1 MSAPY
6 DKFGINT
13 YSYTL
18 THTAWDAMRHLA
30 SLGVRHFELMCFPGH
45 LWMSEMDA
53 KARRELKQKI
63 SDAGL
68 NVLTL
73 NIQSLD
79 INMAAA
85 APEMRRYSQD
95 ILNDMA
101 RLAGDLGV
109 PYIIIGPGKAN
120 PLYMP
125 PRQQLV
131 DRFYDGLNEL
141 LPIAR
146 DAGTGL
152 LIENVPVGYVP
163 DGPGLAKIVDDY
175 GADDIKILYDVAN
188 GYFINESLRD
198 GLKSVAHRLKMVHAS
213 DTGLVKWKHD
223 PVGEGTLPFDLIPA
237 ILDEI
242 GYAELPVL
250 EIISHNA
257 DAGVLSSMD
266 KLAALGWVR

>member
-1 MSAPY
+1 MSSTY
-6 DKFGINT
+6 SKFGINT

-18 THTAWDAMRHLA
+18 THTAWDAMEHLA
-30 SLGVRHFELMCFPGH
+30 SLGVRNFELMCFPGH
-45 LWMSEMDA
+45 LWASEMNAD
-53 KARRELKQKI
+53 ARRELKKKI
-63 SDAGL
+63 DGAGL

-79 INMAAA
+79 LNMAAA
-85 APEMRRYSQD
+85 APEMRRYTQD

-101 RLAGDLGV
+101 RLAGDLEV

-131 DRFYDGLNEL
+131 DRFYRGLDEL

-146 DAGTGL
+146 NAGTGL
-152 LIENVPVGYVP
+152 LIENVPVGYCA

-175 GADDIKILYDVAN
+175 GADDIRILYDVAN
-188 GYFINESLRD
+188 GYFINEDLRE
-198 GLKSVAHRLKMVHAS
+198 GLLSVASRLKMVHAS
-213 DTGLVKWKHD
+213 DTGLKAWKHD
-223 PVGEGTLPFDLIPA
+223 PVGTGTLPFEQVPA
-237 ILDEI
+237 ILEEI
-242 GYAELPVL
+242 GYTELPVL

-257 DAGVLSSMD
+257 DEGVLASMD
-266 KLAALGWVR
+266 RLAAMGWVK

>member
-1 MSAPY
+1 MSTVY
-6 DKFGINT
+6 SKFGINT

-18 THTAWDAMRHLA
+18 THTAWDAMEHLA
-30 SLGVRHFELMCFPGH
+30 RRGVRNFELMCFPGH
-45 LWMSEMDA
+45 LWMSEMNAD
-53 KARRELKQKI
+53 ARRELKKKI
-63 SDAGL
+63 NGAGL

-85 APEMRRYSQD
+85 APEMRRYTQD
-95 ILNDMA
+95 MLNDMA

-125 PRQQLV
+125 PRQLLV

-152 LIENVPVGYVP
+152 LIENVPVGYCG
-163 DGPGLAKIVDDY
+163 DGPGLARIVDDY
-175 GADDIKILYDVAN
+175 GADDLKILYDVAN
-188 GYFINESLRD
+188 GYFINEDLGEGLR
-198 GLKSVAHRLKMVHAS
+198 SVAHRLQMVHAS
-213 DTGLVKWKHD
+213 DTGLKQWKHD
-223 PVGEGTLPFDLIPA
+223 AVGEGTLPFETVPA

-242 GYAELPVL
+242 GYNELPVL
-250 EIISHNA
+250 EIIAHNA
-257 DAGVLSSMD
+257 DQGVLSSMD
-266 KLAALGWVR
+266 KLAAMGWVR